1 MHAFAEF
8 TMFNDIFEIKNRY
21 PRILL
26 GIPILKQIVFQDGR

>member
-26 GIPILKQIVFQDGR
+26 ALKQIVFQDGR